1 MSGVP
6 PAMLLGDYT
15 VWFLCVVESLLVICL
30 LVSAPYRRRW

>member
-15 VWFLCVVESLLVICL
+15 VVFLCVVESMLVICL
-30 LVSAPYRRRW
+30 FGSALYRRKW